1 MLHADYFANP
11 HYLLSTQ
18 RYAYESLEVVAFL
31 DMYRTHWLRVRYL
44 KRFRQLTTTIV
55 AASFISPVEADDWD
69 SRQLRKHTQ
78 YRSLCIH
85 FPPIPN

>member
-31 DMYRTHWLRVRYL
+31 DIYIARTGLGSG
-44 KRFRQLTTTIV
+44 I
-55 AASFISPVEADDWD
+55 
-69 SRQLRKHTQ
+69 
-78 YRSLCIH
+78 
-85 FPPIPN
+85 